1 MTASDGTTLDLL
13 NDHKYANLTTFRKNG
28 AGVITPVW
36 FARAGNQIYVMTIAD
51 SGKVKR
57 LRNNPHALLSPSDAR
72 GKPLGGQIRMAGRL
86 LTGAEAQVAN
96 DTLNK
101 KYGLIKR
108 GFDLFLKLRGSK
120 GRQEFLAFDA
130 AA

>member
-1 MTASDGTTLDLL
+1 
-13 NDHKYANLTTFRKNG
+13 
-28 AGVITPVW
+28 ITPVW
-36 FARAGNQIYVMTIAD
+36 VARAGNQIYVMTIAD

-57 LRNNPHALLSPSDAR
+57 LRNNPQASLGPSDAR
-72 GKPLGGQIRMAGRL
+72 GKPLGGQIRVAGRL
-86 LTGAEAQVAN
+86 LAGAEAQAAN
-96 DTLNK
+96 DMLNK

-120 GRQEFLAFDA
+120 GRQEFLAFEA

>member
-1 MTASDGTTLDLL
+1 MAASGTTLDLL
-13 NDHKYANLTTFRKNG
+13 NGYKYANLTTFRKNG
-28 AGVITPVW
+28 DGVLTPVW

-57 LRNNPHALLSPSDAR
+57 LRNNPHASLGPSDAR

-86 LTGAEAQVAN
+86 LDAAEAQVAN

-108 GFDLFLKLRGSK
+108 GFDLFMKLRGSK
-120 GRQEFLAFDA
+120 WRPVFLAFEA
-130 AA
+130 TA